1 MGVNEQLSVAVPAEM
16 LKSVNDAVASGEY
29 ASASAVVQE
38 ALRDWENRKADTER
52 LRLAWQE
59 GIASSPT
66 ELVDFDALKLRGR
79 ARLAGLKE

>member
-59 GIASSPT
+59 GIASSQT